1 LDVADADIIETI
13 NRLAHEEHQLEN
25 ASRTEPLASEEQ
37 ARLDALAVS
46 LDQCYDLLRQR
57 RARRAA
63 GLDPDAAQTRDP
75 DVVERYQQ

>member
-1 LDVADADIIETI
+1 MADAEIIETI

-25 ASRTEPLASEEQ
+25 ASRSEPLAAEEQ

-63 GLDPDAAQTRDP
+63 GLDPEVATTRDP
-75 DVVERYQQ
+75 DVVEHYQQ